1 MFPTLNINFGN
12 NTTFLGPCAFATA
25 FVYADTGQF
34 VRTDKPVEVS
44 NIFTYASY

>member
-1 MFPTLNINFGN
+1 MNFTGSY
-12 NTTFLGPCAFATA
+12 AFATA

-44 NIFTYASY
+44 NIFTFVKLLGSLN